1 MRRPF
6 RWKTSL
12 EIPFFFE
19 NLPKHA
25 EALNTKICRL
35 IGFQSTKEL
44 ENTDEGALRVAI
56 QQLQFSIPAAAATAS
71 GQSCEMSQIWQ
82 IYICTFSP
90 NSKF

>member
-1 MRRPF
+1 MEN
-6 RWKTSL
+6 SL

-44 ENTDEGALRVAI
+44 ENTDEGAQRVAI
-56 QQLQFSIPAAAATAS
+56 QQL
-71 GQSCEMSQIWQ
+71 ESQIAAVA
-82 IYICTFSP
+82 
-90 NSKF
+90 

>member
-1 MRRPF
+1 MGPLKSR
-6 RWKTSL
+6 
-12 EIPFFFE
+12 FFE

-35 IGFQSTKEL
+35 IGFQSAKEL

-56 QQLQFSIPAAAATAS
+56 QQLQFTIPVAATAAA

-82 IYICTFSP
+82 IYLYI
-90 NSKF
+90 